1 MQNFNIFNYS
11 LSIFWTLLFC
21 STLTC
26 FEFSFFFF
34 FLTNHYFCH
43 CICFWIFHPHLSEV
57 SFLIWWEILLNFH
70 KNLICLNFKRFNKV
84 LNEDLRSNILPFTH
98 RCFKT
103 ISENKEFFKCVPI
116 PFLQVYKSLE
126 DSLHF

>member
-21 STLTC
+21 STLPC

-34 FLTNHYFCH
+34 FDKPLLLPLYLLLN
-43 CICFWIFHPHLSEV
+43 ISSQLSEV

-103 ISENKEFFKCVPI
+103 ISENKDFFKCVPI